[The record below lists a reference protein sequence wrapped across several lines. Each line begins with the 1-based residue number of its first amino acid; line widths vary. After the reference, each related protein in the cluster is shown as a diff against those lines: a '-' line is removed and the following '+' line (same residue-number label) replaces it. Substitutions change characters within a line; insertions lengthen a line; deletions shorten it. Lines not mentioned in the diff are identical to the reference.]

1 MSLQPSPFPACTHV
15 CEFGSHLG
23 VAPEQAVL
31 PCHSPFEAHVW
42 GALLLHW
49 VLPGMHE
56 PPHFPVELTQ
66 ANVHIVVVVPGQL
79 PFASQLAALICTR
92 LLEQL

>member
-1 MSLQPSPFPACTHV
+1 
-15 CEFGSHLG
+15 
-23 VAPEQAVL
+23 
-31 PCHSPFEAHVW
+31 
-42 GALLLHW
+42 
-49 VLPGMHE
+49 MHE